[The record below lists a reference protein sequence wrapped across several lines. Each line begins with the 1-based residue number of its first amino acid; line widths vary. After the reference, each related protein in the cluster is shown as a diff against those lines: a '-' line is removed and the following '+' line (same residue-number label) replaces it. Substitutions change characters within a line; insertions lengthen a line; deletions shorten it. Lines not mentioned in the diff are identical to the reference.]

1 MDPHDDVLDINNII
15 VTGLV
20 VDRPLLQIVPP
31 EVTLYLSFPLLV
43 RSAYPDH
50 TGALVP
56 IEYHVRCLA
65 LGREAERYVGIEAG
79 DALEIRGS
87 LDMTW
92 EGSQA
97 HGAPGGGAA
106 LAVRIHELISFQA
119 GGLPGLS
126 DREAEPR

>member
-1 MDPHDDVLDINNII
+1 MDSHEDVLDINSII

-20 VDRPLLQIVPP
+20 LASPSLQVVQP
-31 EVTLYLSFPLLV
+31 EATLYLSFPLLV
-43 RSAYPDH
+43 RYAYPDD

-87 LDMTW
+87 LDMTL
-92 EGSQA
+92 EGFQA
-97 HGAPGGGAA
+97 NGQPGVGAT

-119 GGLPGLS
+119 GRPPGLS